1 VKTKKQIKMKTDN
14 KKIQK
19 TISLMNDL
27 KNLEEF
33 SQTIFDF
40 RFEVN
45 ITDSKLSRLFEDKI
59 KELENL
65 TDLAIEQQTKV
76 IKDLLN

>member
-1 VKTKKQIKMKTDN
+1 MKTDN

-27 KNLEEF
+27 KNLEVF

-45 ITDSKLSRLFEDKI
+45 IIDSKLSRLFEDKI

-65 TDLAIEQQTKV
+65 TDVAIEQQTKA
-76 IKDLLN
+76 IKELLN

>member
-1 VKTKKQIKMKTDN
+1 MKTDN

-27 KNLEEF
+27 KNLEVF

-45 ITDSKLSRLFEDKI
+45 IIDSKLSRLFEDKI

-65 TDLAIEQQTKV
+65 TDIAIDQQTKA
-76 IKDLLN
+76 IKDLLD

>member
-1 VKTKKQIKMKTDN
+1 MKTDN

-45 ITDSKLSRLFEDKI
+45 IIDSKLSRLFEDKI

-65 TDLAIEQQTKV
+65 TDVAIEQQTKA
-76 IKDLLN
+76 IKELLN

>member
-1 VKTKKQIKMKTDN
+1 MKTDN

-76 IKDLLN
+76 IKYLLD

>member
-1 VKTKKQIKMKTDN
+1 MKTDN

-27 KNLEEF
+27 KNLEVF

-45 ITDSKLSRLFEDKI
+45 IIDSKLSRLFEDKI